1 MALLILAFAAL
12 LNAAAFLGLRHL
24 VGSGQGLLD
33 VQALL
38 GVRLRTSRASLARRW
53 AFTLVGPAGCY
64 VSAGWLLALAALIGG
79 KPTTDESSMRVSVAL
94 EGPAASAGFK
104 DGDRIVSV
112 DSEPV
117 SDWSHLKATV
127 GKHRGEKVDV
137 VVDRDGQKLVLS
149 PVPRATDGKIYVGP
163 YTHTEPVGF
172 GEALAISL
180 TEPAS
185 INLVALRTWLRVA
198 SYGEKEVEVMGP
210 VGMFKATRKASV
222 EVASGL
228 RTVGVMNAYFLWLP
242 ALLALALFPHVPKRA
257 LAHPAER

>member
-1 MALLILAFAAL
+1 MATASYPSTPA
-12 LNAAAFLGLRHL
+12 
-24 VGSGQGLLD
+24 
-33 VQALL
+33 
-38 GVRLRTSRASLARRW
+38 RLRLVHREA
-53 AFTLVGPAGCY
+53 TL
-64 VSAGWLLALAALIGG
+64 G
-79 KPTTDESSMRVSVAL
+79 KT
-94 EGPAASAGFK
+94 
-104 DGDRIVSV
+104 
-112 DSEPV
+112 
-117 SDWSHLKATV
+117 
-127 GKHRGEKVDV
+127 GEKVDAAEPG
-137 VVDRDGQKLVLS
+137 RSEARALAR
-149 PVPRATDGKIYVGP
+149 PRATDGKIYVGP